1 MYCEKVATES
11 GAYWPR
17 PVLRSPALFQPS
29 GGGRRLEGWRST
41 AEVSAL
47 RLLAAGSPPVFR
59 RWADPRPAPDSGLRT
74 LSRLCPPA
82 SGLRPPAS
90 GLCSDSAL
98 RTPDSGLCPD
108 SLRTAT
114 ADVDPQSPKSL
125 KTCLPSLVSR
135 KEECSEHQRDEAY
148 KPGASDLRNAAFSDK
163 SCF

>member
-1 MYCEKVATES
+1 M
-11 GAYWPR
+11 
-17 PVLRSPALFQPS
+17 F
-29 GGGRRLEGWRST
+29 T
-41 AEVSAL
+41 AEVSTYAL

-163 SCF
+163 SVFDPLTSFAAAQACCWPSHLAGITRTPIRNSLPGQRL